1 MSALHPAFR
10 PAQRVAVLALLAA
23 LVCSSGTLPAA
34 PAEVA
39 VKPVAAE
46 AAPLPWLKETSTS
59 LVKELTA
66 KYGPETKGP
75 LVRGLAQAGALW
87 RTSDG
92 DAAAFSAF
100 ARKSFA
106 GDQKSRD
113 ALFARMEFAVESLEG
128 HMLEISRDFKRQ
140 SELDLGEVY
149 PFDGVMGGWDPS
161 AHVRDDWFRNKL
173 AFTVLLNFPLTT
185 LAERLEKGDGWS
197 RREWAEARLAE
208 RFGKRI
214 PADVSLAMA
223 NAQADAEAYIADYNI
238 WMHHLVDAKGERLFP
253 AKMRLLSHWNLRDEL
268 KADYQDPKTALAKQ
282 RTIQKVMERIVDQ
295 TIPAQVIN
303 NPHLDWNPFTNEVT
317 LSPVN
322 DSGNPAPAGLVPSNA
337 PEPDTRYAMW
347 LKDYQAFRK
356 ADPYSPA
363 APTHIARKFDE
374 DRQIPEARL
383 NAMLETVLTSPLLP
397 RVAKVIEQR
406 LGRPLEP
413 FDIWYAGFRA
423 QGPLSGAQLDEVVRK
438 KYPTAAAY
446 EKDIP
451 NLLRKLGFPKDMAD
465 AIAKK
470 IVVDPARG
478 SGHAMGALRRGD
490 SAHLRTRVGQDGMD
504 YKGFNIA
511 VHEMGHNV
519 EQVLSLNFIDHPLLA
534 GVPNTAFTEA
544 LAFVFQNQDL
554 ELLGLGKPDENART
568 MEALNA
574 FWMTYEIAGVGLID
588 NAVWH
593 YMYDHPE
600 AMPAE
605 VKRAALEAAKG
616 VWNKYYA
623 PVLGQRDVTFL
634 GVYSHM
640 INSFLYL
647 SDYAIGHLIAFQ
659 VEGQMEKA
667 GSIGPEFVRIAVQ
680 GRVTPD
686 LWMRTATGKPVGPK
700 ALLAATAE
708 ALAKVEKKK

>member
-1 MSALHPAFR
+1 MPAFR
-10 PAQRVAVLALLAA
+10 PGWRGGGVA
-23 LVCSSGTLPAA
+23 LVLSLVLSSSLVPSIALGVAETVEPMAA
-34 PAEVA
+34 P
-39 VKPVAAE
+39 KS
-46 AAPLPWLKETSTS
+46 LPWMKDAQAS
-59 LVKELTA
+59 LEVELTA
-66 KYGPETKGP
+66 KYGPAER
-75 LVRGLAQAGALW
+75 LRAARGLAQVASLW
-87 RTSDG
+87 KAADG
-92 DAAAFSAF
+92 DVAAFSAF
-100 ARKSFA
+100 VRKGYA
-106 GDQKSRD
+106 GDAKTRD
-113 ALFARMEFAVESLEG
+113 ALFSRMEFAVESLEG
-128 HMLEISRDFKRQ
+128 HMLEVSRDFQKQ
-140 SELDLGEVY
+140 AQLDLGEVY
-149 PFDGVMGGWDPS
+149 PFDEVMAGWDPG
-161 AHVRDDWFRNKL
+161 AHVRDDWFQNKL

-185 LAERLEKGDGWS
+185 LTERLEKGDGWT

-223 NAQADAEAYIADYNI
+223 NAQADAEAYIADYNV
-238 WMHHLVDAKGERLFP
+238 WMHHLVDAKGNRLFP
-253 AKMRLLSHWNLRDEL
+253 PKMRLLSHWNLRDEL

-303 NPHLDWNPFTNEVT
+303 SPNVDWNPFTNEVT
-317 LSPVN
+317 LAAVN
-322 DSGNPAPAGLVPSNA
+322 DSGAPAPVGLAPSNA
-337 PEPDTRYAMW
+337 PEPDTRYAVW
-347 LKDYQAFRK
+347 LKDFQAYRK

-374 DRQIPEARL
+374 ERQIPEARL
-383 NAMLETVLTSPLLP
+383 NAMLETVLTSPLVP
-397 RVAKVIEQR
+397 RVAKLIEKR

-413 FDIWYAGFRA
+413 FDIWYPGFRA
-423 QGPLSGAQLDEVVRK
+423 QGPLAGAQLDEVVRK
-438 KYPTAAAY
+438 KYPTPAAY
-446 EKDIP
+446 QKDIP
-451 NLLRKLGFPKDMAD
+451 TLLRKLGFPPDKAD
-465 AIAKK
+465 AIAAR

-478 SGHAMGALRRGD
+478 SGHAMGAARRGD
-490 SAHLRTRVGQDGMD
+490 DAHLRTRVAKDGMD

-574 FWMTYEIAGVGLID
+574 FWMTYEIAGVSLID

-600 AMPAE
+600 ATPAE
-605 VKRAALEAAKG
+605 LKQATLKASRE
-616 VWNKYYA
+616 VWNRYYA
-623 PVLGQRDVTFL
+623 PVLGKKDVTFL
-634 GVYSHM
+634 AVYSHM
-640 INSFLYL
+640 VNSFLYL
-647 SDYAIGHLIAFQ
+647 ADYAIGHLIAFQ

-667 GSIGPEFVRIAVQ
+667 GSIGPEFVRIATQ

-686 LWMRTATGKPVGPK
+686 LWMRTATGKPVGPE

-708 ALAKVEKKK
+708 ALAKVEKK